1 MMKIFWRSTKWI
13 SLTLLGAIL
22 LYAFLAF
29 VLSWWGTNPPVRD
42 CLADKKV
49 YITSTGIHL
58 DVVIPVKDIPA
69 SLRHPS
75 FQDSTTTYLAY
86 GWGERNFYLE
96 TPTWADLTLSNGA
109 QALLVNSEPIMH
121 ITRYEALG
129 EEWKTVA
136 LCEDALQKLMAYI
149 EGSFQTSEE
158 GAWQEIIAA
167 GYTPNDFFYE
177 ATGQYNAINT
187 CNTWLNNAL
196 KAAEVK
202 TSRWSPMTYGI
213 LYHLER

>member
-1 MMKIFWRSTKWI
+1 MKIFWRSTKWI
-13 SLTLLGAIL
+13 SLTLLGAIM
-22 LYAFLAF
+22 LYALLALI
-29 VLSWWGTNPPVRD
+29 LSWWSTNPPVHN

-58 DVVIPVKDIPA
+58 DVVIPAEELPEGLLHVSYEDN
-69 SLRHPS
+69 SLRYAA
-75 FQDSTTTYLAY
+75 F

-121 ITRYEALG
+121 ITRYATLG
-129 EEWKTVA
+129 NEWKEVK
-136 LCEDALQKLMAYI
+136 LCEEALQKLFAYI
-149 EGSFQTSEE
+149 EDSFRKTEYGQWT
-158 GAWQEIIAA
+158 AIAAA
-167 GYTPNDFFYE
+167 GYTEHDFFYE
-177 ATGQYNAINT
+177 ANGQYNAITT

-213 LYHLER
+213 LYHLGD

>member
-13 SLTLLGAIL
+13 SLTLLGAVL
-22 LYAFLAF
+22 LYGLLAL
-29 VLSWWGTNPPVRD
+29 VLSLWSTNPPIGD
-42 CLADKKV
+42 CPKDKVV
-49 YITSTGIHL
+49 YVTSTGIHL
-58 DVVIPVKDIPA
+58 DVVIPAEELPERLLHA
-69 SLRHPS
+69 S
-75 FQDSTTTYLAY
+75 FQDSTTTHVAY

-96 TPTWADLTLSNGA
+96 TPTWADLTFSNGA

-121 ITRYEALG
+121 ITRYENEG
-129 EEWKTVA
+129 RGWKKVA

-149 EGSFQTSEE
+149 EGSFRTSAD
-158 GAWQEIIAA
+158 GAWQEIVAA

-202 TSRWSPMTYGI
+202 TSRWSPTTHGI